1 MTFEV
6 PPDFIVTTLDRSVKS
21 GGPYDISEST
31 ATTIIRVLDNR
42 PTLVEEEE
50 GRPTTWWSGMADF
63 FRDVGKV
70 SNDDGPLPM
79 SYLIVVS

>member
-50 GRPTTWWSGMADF
+50 GRPTT
-63 FRDVGKV
+63 
-70 SNDDGPLPM
+70 
-79 SYLIVVS
+79 